1 MRIGIP
7 KEIKESEGRVA
18 LPPAYVGPLVRD
30 GHDVW
35 VEQSAG
41 RASGFEDTEF
51 VKVGAKIEKEVQKIF
66 SSCDMVVKVKEPLEP
81 EFPML
86 LKGQILYTYLHLAAS
101 KELTK
106 KLLATGCI
114 AIAYETIEMEDHF
127 LPVLAPMSGIAG
139 RLAVQMGAHH
149 LEAYKGGRGV
159 LLGGMP
165 GVLPATVLILGAG
178 VVGTNATKIAHGMG
192 ARVIVVDI
200 DTKKMEQI
208 ENLYTGVDTLFSTRQ
223 NIADLLPQVD
233 LLVGAVLI
241 TGAKA
246 PHLVTRDMLPL
257 MPRGSVIVDV
267 SVDQGGCVETT
278 KPTTHTNPTYVI
290 DGVIHYGVAN
300 MPGAVPRTSSLALS
314 NASFP
319 WARAMANK
327 GLTQALK
334 DNPALQLG
342 VNVWEGQ
349 LTCKPVAD
357 SLALK
362 YTPLDKVLR

>member
-18 LPPAYVGPLVRD
+18 LPPAYVSTLVRD
-30 GHDVW
+30 GHEVM

-41 RASGFEDTEF
+41 RAAGFEDAEF
-51 VKVGAKIEKEVQKIF
+51 TKVGAKIEPDASKLF
-66 SSCDMVVKVKEPLEP
+66 ASCEMIVKVKEPLEP
-81 EFPML
+81 EFARL
-86 LKGQILYTYLHLAAS
+86 RKGQILYTYLHLAAS
-101 KELTK
+101 KDLTE
-106 KLLATGCI
+106 KLLKTGCI
-114 AIAYETIEMEDHF
+114 AIAYETIELPDRF

-178 VVGTNATKIAHGMG
+178 VVGANATKIAYGMG
-192 ARVIVVDI
+192 ARVIVMDI
-200 DTKKMEQI
+200 DPKRMERI
-208 ENLYTGVDTLFSTRQ
+208 EDLYPGVDTIFSNRQ
-223 NIADLLPQVD
+223 SIVDLLPQVD
-233 LLVGAVLI
+233 LLIGAVLI

-278 KPTTHTNPTYVI
+278 KPTYHTNPTFVV

-319 WARAMANK
+319 WARAIANK
-327 GLTQALK
+327 GLMAALK
-334 DNPALQLG
+334 DDPALRLG
-342 VNVWEGQ
+342 VNAWEGS

-357 SLALK
+357 SLSLP
-362 YTPLDKVLR
+362 YTPLEKVMK